1 MANMNG
7 TTESGTNGAAQVKL
21 GAPYKAYT
29 AEQVNARQVVVIGVY
44 QDVARYKQ
52 VGAYM
57 RESTEAIEKV
67 GLGPGMNLT
76 VGGANTKLP
85 TVVFLADDVRPQGW
99 VENFA
104 EVQIGLEG
112 AETMVELRGEWKER
126 IEIEA
131 AVAEA
136 VAISQNWKKT
146 SGETI
151 PVHIEPNAARF
162 GVEMRDVAAVG
173 FEAGE
178 DKVKIMIEAL
188 SKEAAYGGLR
198 HWGLVGGGGQSGLA
212 AGTWFSPLKKIAF
225 PGTKVL
231 NVIGFDMAS
240 FQGNGGLGRPLG
252 VLRGELGNVTIAKA
266 IKQPG
271 CVKTARVTV
280 NFPLKEFASV
290 ERQLA
295 ACTKKAL
302 EGHPITVG
310 LESIS
315 IVSTEEM
322 LKVYKEVYKLK
333 EQMPGGSEVKDKLES
348 LSETLTLQREQNEM
362 EARNMKAELQ
372 KTKEELVKAYN
383 VVETLCTNE
392 AGKAEERHKETQGA
406 MARAETVTG
415 ATFSFVTNVAQGM
428 SVKKAIAQLA
438 GQVPQL
444 NGGGGKENVGGP
456 SADPN
461 VAEVADMHID
471 SGCGGPV
478 EKGAGARAAKAEG
491 GRWRTGARGASAGP
505 RAATHAAG
513 AAGLAKAAAL
523 AMLVNSVAPSSHS
536 GGPSNWTSEG
546 GEVRALERAAHDPAN
561 MLVSGGAGAS
571 DIRWRACVG
580 PSVGCEG
587 AEQNSWP
594 LACTANFS
602 EARSWWPVILRAGGE
617 ASSCA
622 ATGALCAGIAMAPEA
637 MGLRERR
644 GGGDDSEEVPRR
656 RHTGGVSWTID
667 EDLMLV
673 AAVRCLG
680 TDWCAIRERGW
691 LGGRGRNAT
700 RLRYRWL
707 TKWRRREEL
716 ERTAELTR

>member
-7 TTESGTNGAAQVKL
+7 TKESGTNGAEQVKL

-29 AEQVNARQVVVIGVY
+29 AAQVNARQVVVIGVY

-85 TVVFLADDVRPQGW
+85 TVVFLADAVRPKGW

-178 DKVKIMIEAL
+178 DKVKTMIEAL

-310 LESIS
+310 LELMKVVLRAARERTYRRLEGRVLAPQLGWLQGCATAHVGVQLQVLMQQAARVGHTLYVCYVDLSTFFPSIDRF
-315 IVSTEEM
+315 
-322 LKVYKEVYKLK
+322 LL
-333 EQMPGGSEVKDKLES
+333 
-348 LSETLTLQREQNEM
+348 NEH
-362 EARNMKAELQ
+362 ELR
-372 KTKEELVKAYN
+372 
-383 VVETLCTNE
+383 
-392 AGKAEERHKETQGA
+392 AGVPIDVLNLAAAIFGAAEEQAGGA
-406 MARAETVTG
+406 
-415 ATFSFVTNVAQGM
+415 N
-428 SVKKAIAQLA
+428 
-438 GQVPQL
+438 
-444 NGGGGKENVGGP
+444 
-456 SADPN
+456 D
-461 VAEVADMHID
+461 
-471 SGCGGPV
+471 GCPC
-478 EKGAGARAAKAEG
+478 RYD
-491 GRWRTGARGASAGP
+491 SAGGLGDAFQNNMGALMGCVLSP
-505 RAATHAAG
+505 NRAKTF
-513 AAGLAKAAAL
+513 
-523 AMLVNSVAPSSHS
+523 VNSVIAAIHLTAR
-536 GGPSNWTSEG
+536 G
-546 GEVRALERAAHDPAN
+546 VR
-561 MLVSGGAGAS
+561 VWGGAPAT
-571 DIRWRACVG
+571 
-580 PSVGCEG
+580 
-587 AEQNSWP
+587 Q
-594 LACTANFS
+594 
-602 EARSWWPVILRAGGE
+602 GE
-617 ASSCA
+617 AWA
-622 ATGALCAGIAMAPEA
+622 RLG
-637 MGLRERR
+637 R
-644 GGGDDSEEVPRR
+644 
-656 RHTGGVSWTID
+656 
-667 EDLMLV
+667 V
-673 AAVRCLG
+673 AYV
-680 TDWCAIRERGW
+680 
-691 LGGRGRNAT
+691 
-700 RLRYRWL
+700 
-707 TKWRRREEL
+707 
-716 ERTAELTR
+716 